1 MDRMY
6 YRTPSVRDQ
15 RFEGVLIDEIDRADG
30 EQREAA
36 GHPQL
41 TRVRDHCERF
51 EQSHREDP
59 VASSCHYDERGAQ
72 KSNSGCAF
80 FAGNDGTLPARH
92 TNLARVRT
100 AYLVALALDA
110 IAWQA
115 WWRPEDLTT

>member
-41 TRVRDHCERF
+41 TRA
-51 EQSHREDP
+51 EQSEHDP
-59 VASSCHYDERGAQ
+59 RGGA
-72 KSNSGCAF
+72 
-80 FAGNDGTLPARH
+80 
-92 TNLARVRT
+92 
-100 AYLVALALDA
+100 
-110 IAWQA
+110 
-115 WWRPEDLTT
+115 

>member
-41 TRVRDHCERF
+41 TLA
-51 EQSHREDP
+51 EQSSNDP
-59 VASSCHYDERGAQ
+59 RGGACTATGRSARPKTALQRNPTSAETIASVSTRAIVKLRLRPSCRYDQRGAQ
-72 KSNSGCAF
+72 NRHSGHAF
-80 FAGNDGTLPARH
+80 FTGND
-92 TNLARVRT
+92 
-100 AYLVALALDA
+100 
-110 IAWQA
+110 
-115 WWRPEDLTT
+115 